1 MSNYGRLRSEAEF
14 KAVRS
19 ARKVRRSTSM
29 LVYQAPG
36 PSETPRL
43 GIVATVSLGT
53 AVRRNRIKRRLR
65 AAFGFEVAQAAA
77 FRDFVIVAKPATAS
91 VSFAE
96 LRAEIARAISS
107 APGPTGDA
115 PR

>member
-1 MSNYGRLRSEAEF
+1 MEADSLRRRRADENFVVWSSGAQDFPPRLS
-14 KAVRS
+14 VV
-19 ARKVRRSTSM
+19 VRRQFGS
-29 LVYQAPG
+29 
-36 PSETPRL
+36 
-43 GIVATVSLGT
+43 